1 MDARTK
7 AIIAHLTPFG
17 WIVALLL
24 NLDNT
29 KDEMTSFFL
38 RQTLGI
44 FLASAL
50 ISWIPVIGWAVG
62 LITFAFWILSF
73 VYAIQGQMKTI
84 PFGEYFQDWFR
95 GL

>member
-7 AIIAHLTPFG
+7 AIVAHLTFIG
-17 WIVALLL
+17 WIVALVV
-24 NLDNT
+24 NSNNKEEYST
-29 KDEMTSFFL
+29 FYL

-44 FLASAL
+44 YLIGMV
-50 ISWIPVIGWAVG
+50 ISWIPVIGWVAGIVM
-62 LITFAFWILSF
+62 FAFWLLSF
-73 VYAIQGQMKTI
+73 VYAVQGEMKTI

>member
-7 AIIAHLTPFG
+7 AIVAHLTFIG
-17 WIVALLL
+17 WIVALVI
-24 NLDNT
+24 NSNN
-29 KDEMTSFFL
+29 KDEYSTFFL

-44 FLASAL
+44 YLIGMI
-50 ISWIPVIGWAVG
+50 ISWIPVIGWVAGIVM
-62 LITFAFWILSF
+62 FAFWLLSF
-73 VYAIQGQMKTI
+73 IYAVQGEMKTI

>member
-7 AIIAHLTPFG
+7 AIIAHFYFIG
-17 WIVALLL
+17 WIVALII
-24 NLDNT
+24 NSNN
-29 KDEMTSFFL
+29 KDEYTTFYL

-44 FLASAL
+44 FLAGTV
-50 ISWIPVIGWAVG
+50 ISWIPVVGWLAG
-62 LITFAFWILSF
+62 LVIFAFWILSF

>member
-7 AIIAHLTPFG
+7 AIVAHLTFIG
-17 WIVALLL
+17 WIVALVI
-24 NLDNT
+24 NSNNKEEYST
-29 KDEMTSFFL
+29 FYL

-44 FLASAL
+44 YLVGMV
-50 ISWIPVIGWAVG
+50 ISWIPVIGWMAGIVM
-62 LITFAFWILSF
+62 FAFWLLSF
-73 VYAIQGQMKTI
+73 VYAVQGDMKMI

>member
-7 AIIAHLTPFG
+7 AIIAHFYFIG
-17 WIVALLL
+17 WIVALII
-24 NLDNT
+24 NSNN
-29 KDEMTSFFL
+29 KDEYTTFYL

-44 FLASAL
+44 FLAGTV
-50 ISWIPVIGWAVG
+50 ISWIPVVGWLAG
-62 LITFAFWILSF
+62 LVIFAFWILSF

-84 PFGEYFQDWFR
+84 PFGEYFQDWFK